1 MSSSSGGSKY
11 PPTIADGRFEI
22 TVKLGAGCFGE
33 VYRAV
38 DAQTKDEVAIKIERV
53 NASSPQLERES
64 AMLSALAQPALPQ
77 GFPKILHFGR
87 DGKFLCMVLELLGK
101 TIEDYVQLCN
111 GHLAARSVAL
121 AAEQALLRVEYLH
134 SKGIVHRD
142 IKPENLMFGTGSRQ
156 HHLYLIDFGL
166 SKRYYDRRHIRM
178 NTNLSLT
185 GTARYAS
192 INAHRGA
199 EQSRRDDLEAL
210 GHMFLYLLRGS
221 LPWSGLNAKDR
232 EEKFRKIQE
241 VKERTPLSDLCLGY
255 PDAFERYLRYCRTLG
270 FRQRP
275 DYAMLRGL
283 FSELRGSI
291 SQQEDCQ
298 LQDHE
303 FEWNA
308 GKELDGLEPL
318 APAPCLAQPDDGE
331 ASHLPRAFRC
341 FCGL

>member
-11 PPTIADGRFEI
+11 PPTIANGKFEI
-22 TVKLGAGCFGE
+22 TAKLGAGCFGE

-38 DAQTKDEVAIKIERV
+38 DTRAKDEVAIKIESV
-53 NASSPQLERES
+53 SAGSPQLERES
-64 AMLSALAQPALPQ
+64 AMLSALAQPARQQ
-77 GFPKILHFGR
+77 GFPELLHFGR
-87 DGKFLCMVLELLGK
+87 EGKFLCMALELLG
-101 TIEDYVQLCN
+101 ESLENRVGLC
-111 GHLAARSVAL
+111 GGRLSAKSVAL

-134 SKGIVHRD
+134 SRGIVHRD
-142 IKPENLMFGTGSRQ
+142 IKPENLIFGLGAKQ

-166 SKRYYDRRHIRM
+166 SKRYYDRRHVRM

-192 INAHRGA
+192 INVHRGI

-210 GHMFLYLLRGS
+210 GHMFCYLLRGS
-221 LPWSGLNAKDR
+221 LPWSGLSAKDK
-232 EEKFRKIQE
+232 EEKFRKIKD

-255 PDAFERYLRYCRTLG
+255 PDAFERYLWYCRALG

-275 DYAMLRGL
+275 DYTMLRGL

-291 SQQEDCQ
+291 SQQEGCQ

-308 GKELDGLEPL
+308 GKELGGLEPL
-318 APAPCLAQPDDGE
+318 ASAACLAQPDDGE
-331 ASHLPRAFRC
+331 TSQLPRTFRC